1 MKIQRLIAAS
11 LLLLAMMSLSSVA
24 LAQQCPYVKGC
35 TNQPNVLGDKTA
47 QNPATD
53 SSSSSTNS
61 STLPF
66 TGADVV
72 LILLV
77 GFAAIGTGTVLVRRF
92 RVREEI

>member
-24 LAQQCPYVKGC
+24 LAQRAYPPDVR
-35 TNQPNVLGDKTA
+35 GDIIQKHPTT
-47 QNPATD
+47 PD
-53 SSSSSTNS
+53 VGGPSTNS

>member
-24 LAQQCPYVKGC
+24 LAQIYPPEVKGDII
-35 TNQPNVLGDKTA
+35 QKHPTA
-47 QNPATD
+47 PD
-53 SSSSSTNS
+53 VGGPSTNS

-92 RVREEI
+92 RGREEI